1 MGATHDSSFQSISNE
16 LIFCNREQIQEEKTE
31 KPDVRL
37 KNSHHIY
44 YNLLLQC

>member
-1 MGATHDSSFQSISNE
+1 M
-16 LIFCNREQIQEEKTE
+16 EQLQEDKTE

-37 KNSHHIY
+37 RNSHHIY